1 MAEYNEA
8 TAMQGV
14 AERFAKAAEELRLTG
29 RQLFRDGIVANDQVL
44 SKIKKGWQKPT
55 KKAIEL
61 FCQKYGVSAAW
72 MYTGEGNQYL
82 GRSNPFDLHGNS
94 EEKVIYNTDFKLCID
109 SQGQPVSNG
118 EEKYISVPM
127 VDGIDFWCVN
137 IDNSLAP
144 SIMPGDFI
152 ALKKLPSWKDYIPG
166 DIPCVVVTSDFKMLR
181 KVSAT
186 QTDEQNITF
195 IQMVEGKP
203 VESKVPKDIIVEIYA
218 IVCNL
223 HRY

>member
-44 SKIKKGWQKPT
+44 S
-55 KKAIEL
+55 
-61 FCQKYGVSAAW
+61 YGVSAAW

-94 EEKVIYNTDFKLCID
+94 EEKIIYNTDFKLCID
-109 SQGQPVSNG
+109 NQGQPVSNG

-127 VDGIDFWCVN
+127 VDDIDFWCVN

-152 ALKKLPSWKDYIPG
+152 ALKKLPSWKEYIPG
-166 DIPCVVVTSDFKMLR
+166 DIPCIVVTSDFKMLR

>member
-1 MAEYNEA
+1 MTEYNEA

-44 SKIKKGWQKPT
+44 S
-55 KKAIEL
+55 
-61 FCQKYGVSAAW
+61 
-72 MYTGEGNQYL
+72 TGEGNQYL
-82 GRSNPFDLHGNS
+82 GRSNPFDIHGNS

-109 SQGQPVSNG
+109 NQGQPVSNG

-127 VDGIDFWCVN
+127 VDDIDFWCVN

-181 KVSAT
+181 KVSAA
-186 QTDEQNITF
+186 QADEQNITF

>member
-1 MAEYNEA
+1 
-8 TAMQGV
+8 
-14 AERFAKAAEELRLTG
+14 
-29 RQLFRDGIVANDQVL
+29 
-44 SKIKKGWQKPT
+44 
-55 KKAIEL
+55 
-61 FCQKYGVSAAW
+61 
-72 MYTGEGNQYL
+72 
-82 GRSNPFDLHGNS
+82 
-94 EEKVIYNTDFKLCID
+94 
-109 SQGQPVSNG
+109 
-118 EEKYISVPM
+118 M
-127 VDGIDFWCVN
+127 VDDIDFWCVN
-137 IDNSLAP
+137 IDNSLVP

-186 QTDEQNITF
+186 QTDEQNIHF

>member
-72 MYTGEGNQYL
+72 MYTGEGNQTARK
-82 GRSNPFDLHGNS
+82 RSSTTRTSSSASTIRDNQCPMAKKS
-94 EEKVIYNTDFKLCID
+94 IYPSRWLTTLI
-109 SQGQPVSNG
+109 SGVS
-118 EEKYISVPM
+118 
-127 VDGIDFWCVN
+127 
-137 IDNSLAP
+137 
-144 SIMPGDFI
+144 
-152 ALKKLPSWKDYIPG
+152 
-166 DIPCVVVTSDFKMLR
+166 TS
-181 KVSAT
+181 T
-186 QTDEQNITF
+186 TH
-195 IQMVEGKP
+195 
-203 VESKVPKDIIVEIYA
+203 
-218 IVCNL
+218 L
-223 HRY
+223 HRLSCRATLSH

>member
-127 VDGIDFWCVN
+127 VDDIDFWCVN

-152 ALKKLPSWKDYIPG
+152 APKKLQPEAWLVKKCSVP
-166 DIPCVVVTSDFKMLR
+166 R
-181 KVSAT
+181 AAT
-186 QTDEQNITF
+186 IT
-195 IQMVEGKP
+195 
-203 VESKVPKDIIVEIYA
+203 A
-218 IVCNL
+218 ISRPRL
-223 HRY
+223 SI